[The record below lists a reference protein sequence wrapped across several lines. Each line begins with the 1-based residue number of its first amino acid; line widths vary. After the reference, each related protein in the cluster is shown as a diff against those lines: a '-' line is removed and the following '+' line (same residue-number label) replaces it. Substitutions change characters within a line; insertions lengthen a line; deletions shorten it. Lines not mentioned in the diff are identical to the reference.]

1 MTIVKRQ
8 KGAAA
13 RLAIL
18 QIHCVVRVI
27 VGGEMIRV
35 RGRRERDSKI
45 LSTFQISNYL
55 LQS

>member
-1 MTIVKRQ
+1 MTIVKYQ

-18 QIHCVVRVI
+18 QIHCVVRVT
-27 VGGEMIRV
+27 VGGEMIKV

-45 LSTFQISNYL
+45 LGTFQISNYL